1 MQDSVVLLTF
11 FDFTQ
16 EIHFLSKFNSKNQIC
31 QFKLEILAP
40 VLIGICRI
48 KCRCLL
54 FSFSTGKSLF
64 SADLAQRFKIV
75 FELV

>member
-1 MQDSVVLLTF
+1 MLTF

-16 EIHFLSKFNSKNQIC
+16 EIDFLSKFNSKNQIY
-31 QFKLEILAP
+31 QFKLEILVP
-40 VLIGICRI
+40 VLIGISRI

-54 FSFSTGKSLF
+54 FSFFTGKSLLL
-64 SADLAQRFKIV
+64 ADLAERFKIV